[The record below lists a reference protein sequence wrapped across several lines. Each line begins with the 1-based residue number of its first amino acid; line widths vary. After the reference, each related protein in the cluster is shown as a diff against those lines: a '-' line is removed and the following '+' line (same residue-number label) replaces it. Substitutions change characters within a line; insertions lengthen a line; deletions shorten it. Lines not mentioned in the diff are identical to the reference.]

1 MQGSVGIRGI
11 ILPPPQGKRTKG
23 SHPMTVSSPNVIEIK
38 LDRLIDDMRLLRSQM
53 IAFDMHLKGIEASL
67 RPSEPSESKSRPRF
81 AAAASA
87 IARTVL
93 ILFAVGAATGA
104 ALLYL
109 GT

>member
-1 MQGSVGIRGI
+1 
-11 ILPPPQGKRTKG
+11 
-23 SHPMTVSSPNVIEIK
+23 MTVSSPNVIEIK
-38 LDRLIDDMRLLRSQM
+38 LDRLIDDVRFLRSQM
-53 IAFDMHLKGIEASL
+53 IAFDRHLKGIEASL
-67 RPSEPSESKSRPRF
+67 KPSEPSEQQPESRLRPWF